1 MLKISIG
8 MSHNLSNLKLGR
20 YLSFLLEMVFLI
32 CGVFA
37 KACLLYKHEANVFI
51 AVMIDSWKKITA
63 TS

>member
-1 MLKISIG
+1 
-8 MSHNLSNLKLGR
+8 MSHNPSNLKLGR